1 MQRPKRTSQKLLAFH
16 ANMKKHEEAV
26 TIFPMTALP
35 PPFAVQ
41 FRPGLNPILRLTG
54 IVTWLSLAALSQAL
68 AGPGPSRTVTENI
81 FFIKPDGKSYL
92 NYRTT
97 RSGHDSYNLFL
108 RKSETEGEF
117 DYIYPNDYVFDE
129 ESDTER
135 NVIAFKQGSYAT
147 LRPGSFAGKI
157 VEENGFF
164 SFANWDE
171 NRDVKLPGGFY
182 GEWTAPDDFA
192 QYVYAW
198 VMPDNLEVVSFE
210 TNHPKKGVW
219 RLRRNTLAWYGQEV
233 NNIIFKIK
241 YRAKNAETARALRA
255 SLSPPQDGNQ
265 VTISTETS
273 EVRVMLSDQ
282 VLFPSGSAELSD
294 TGRQVLDQLAKS
306 LKEATENHFIVEGH
320 TDNSPLAGPLA
331 KLYPSNWELSSA
343 RSLSVVRHLQAA
355 GITGDRLESRA
366 YGEFQPVAS
375 NDTPEGR
382 AENRRIE
389 IRIIS
394 TR

>member
-1 MQRPKRTSQKLLAFH
+1 MLGPLSA
-16 ANMKKHEEAV
+16 A
-26 TIFPMTALP
+26 
-35 PPFAVQ
+35 
-41 FRPGLNPILRLTG
+41 PG
-54 IVTWLSLAALSQAL
+54 
-68 AGPGPSRTVTENI
+68 RTVTENI

-92 NYRTT
+92 NYSTT
-97 RSGHDSYNLFL
+97 RSGYETYNLFL
-108 RKSETEGEF
+108 RKSESESEF
-117 DYIYPNDYVFDE
+117 DYIYPNDYLFDE
-129 ESDTER
+129 KSDPER

-147 LRPGSFAGKI
+147 LRPGSFAGKV

-164 SFANWDE
+164 TFANWEEGRDE
-171 NRDVKLPGGFY
+171 KLPGGFF

-210 TNHPKKGVW
+210 TNHPKNGVW

-233 NNIIFKIK
+233 NNIIFRIK

-255 SLSPPQDGNQ
+255 SLTPPQNGNQ
-265 VTISTETS
+265 VTISAETS
-273 EVRVMLSDQ
+273 EVRVVLSDQ
-282 VLFPSGSAELSD
+282 VLFPSGGAELSE
-294 TGRQVLDQLAKS
+294 TGRQVLDQLATS
-306 LKEATENHFIVEGH
+306 LKEAAENHFIVEGH
-320 TDNSPLAGPLA
+320 TDNSPLSAPLA
-331 KLYPSNWELSSA
+331 ARFPSHWELSSA
-343 RSLSVVRHLQAA
+343 RSLAVVRHLQKA
-355 GITGDRLESRA
+355 GISGDRLESRA
-366 YGEFQPVAS
+366 YGAFQPVAP